1 MSFDKNIPFNELP
14 NLPPLDI
21 ESTGILKQAISAAR
35 DLAELKGLCE
45 SLPDPALL
53 LNSIVLQE
61 SRDSSAIENIVTTQ
75 DELYQAEAEE
85 DPINNAAKE
94 VLRYR
99 QAVYAGLQHMQ
110 SHSGIIS
117 TNTLVVVVQTI
128 KNNQAA
134 IRNQPGTQ
142 LRSSITGDV
151 IYTPPCCETEI
162 REKLAALE
170 QFINDNTSA
179 AMDPLITLALIH
191 YQFEAIHPFADGNGR
206 TGRILN
212 NLYLVQQNLLTQPVL
227 YLSSYIVEY
236 KQDYYQLL
244 RNVTEQQ
251 NWTDWIFFILT
262 AISNTAQLTTRKIR
276 SMLQLKSE
284 TEIFMKAAMQ
294 SSYKPALLQ
303 LLFTQ
308 PYIKIETLVKS
319 GMAHRQTAATYLKK
333 LTEANI
339 VEPQKKGRN
348 TYYINKA
355 LMNILIKKTE

>member
-1 MSFDKNIPFNELP
+1 MPFDKNIPFNELP
-14 NLPPLDI
+14 NLPPAGI
-21 ESTGILKQAISAAR
+21 ESIEILKQAINAAR

-85 DPINNAAKE
+85 TPANNAAKE

-99 QAVYAGLQHMQ
+99 EAVYAGLQHIQ
-110 SHSGIIS
+110 HQAGIIS
-117 TNTLVVVVQTI
+117 TNTLIQVVQTI

-142 LRSSITGDV
+142 LRSSITGEV

-170 QFINDNTSA
+170 QFINNNTEA
-179 AMDPLITLALIH
+179 VMDPLIKLALIH

-212 NLYLVQQNLLTQPVL
+212 SLYLVQQNLLTQPVL

-251 NWTDWIFFILT
+251 NWTEWILFILT
-262 AISNTAQLTTRKIR
+262 AVSNTAQLTTRKIK
-276 SMLQLKSE
+276 SMLQLKTE
-284 TEIFMKAAMQ
+284 TEINMKAVMQ
-294 SSYKPALLQ
+294 SSYRPELLQ

-348 TYYINKA
+348 TYYVNKP
-355 LMNILIKKTE
+355 LMNILSKKN